1 LLVILGY
8 DQLIFRPLLIWSEK
22 FKMEPNADIEEG
34 CWFLDLIQKTYLSRT
49 FTQQLRKFRDFA
61 LKPRRQKPPL
71 AQLPPK
77 IRHVL
82 SVTAIATLNTL
93 AMLAMIA
100 ALFFLARF
108 IYQYTSWHEI
118 AEVFYLGLIT
128 TIKVTILIIL
138 SSLLWVPVGVWIGL
152 RPRLTKTIQ
161 PLIQFFAAFPANLL
175 YPVVFMLIMRYH
187 LNVEIWSAPL
197 MILGTQW
204 YILFNVIAGTA
215 SLPLELRLAAQNY
228 QLKGWLWW
236 KKLMLPG
243 IFPYYVTG
251 AMTAAGGCWNASIV
265 ADVVTWGDTT
275 IQATGLGAYITQ
287 STLIGDFPRLALGIA
302 VMCIYVL
309 IINRLLWHRLYNLAA
324 DRYQIG

>member
-1 LLVILGY
+1 
-8 DQLIFRPLLIWSEK
+8 
-22 FKMEPNADIEEG
+22 
-34 CWFLDLIQKTYLSRT
+34 
-49 FTQQLRKFRDFA
+49 
-61 LKPRRQKPPL
+61 
-71 AQLPPK
+71 
-77 IRHVL
+77 
-82 SVTAIATLNTL
+82 
-93 AMLAMIA
+93 MLAMIA